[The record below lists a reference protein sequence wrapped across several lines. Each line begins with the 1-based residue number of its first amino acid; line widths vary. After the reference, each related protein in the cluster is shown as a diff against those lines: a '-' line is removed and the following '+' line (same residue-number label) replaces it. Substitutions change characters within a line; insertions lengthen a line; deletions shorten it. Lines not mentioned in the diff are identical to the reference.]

1 MRNPVIALVAAVAV
15 ALLVGFGFLWTCCR
29 VYVPAGAM
37 AIVTAKTG
45 KPLPAGRILAEPGE
59 KGVQRVPLAEGRH
72 FLNPIN
78 NEWKIVPVST
88 IPAGSIGIVTSKTGK
103 ELPPGEILAAD
114 DDSKG
119 VWRRVLGPGT
129 YRLNPEGYDVKVVS
143 AINIPLGYAGVVTSL
158 TGRPAAEGEF
168 AAPGEKGVLEK
179 ILQPGLYYVNP
190 RAYQVDV
197 VEIGMNQVSIVGKS
211 GTVVLTKAQTSS
223 ANGLAELQENTLNA
237 QNQRRENYMDTNSD
251 LGILTKKDADKLS
264 LSQQLLNVSRNY
276 ASPKPAAAKQAMRKR
291 AERGLSKL
299 AASVMPE
306 DCEMEA
312 EEVASDAKPMAATMP
327 SPSQVS
333 ESVAFGMSQF
343 VQFPSSDGFAIMLDM
358 TVEFELMPEHISRIY
373 MLYGDLP
380 AVVSKII
387 LPQILSV
394 SRMKGSGY
402 KAREFI
408 DGEGRQKF
416 QREMMDELVN
426 ILGDKSIIVRNAIV
440 RHVEVPPD
448 ILQPIQDTSIAKE
461 QDLTNQTEQETAKK
475 QALLNTELAM
485 VDQLKRETEQETEK
499 ITATIAAEM
508 KKEVASIAAEAQLKV
523 AEINL
528 DAAKIRAEITRVKGE
543 AEAQA
548 EFLVENE
555 QALGVKRKAQI
566 FKNPATLADLQFVEN
581 LNPDV
586 GIRVLHAGEGTL
598 WTDLKGAS
606 IALPASAPAPA
617 PAVHGAVKGGGAAA
631 APAVSGATTG
641 PAR

>member
-1 MRNPVIALVAAVAV
+1 MKNAVAVSCGVCAVVALVAF
-15 ALLVGFGFLWTCCR
+15 ALVWGTCR
-29 VYVPAGAM
+29 IYVPEGQM

-45 KPLPAGRILAEPGE
+45 KPLPSGRILAEPGE

-78 NEWKIVPVST
+78 NDWKIVPATT

-103 ELPPGEILAAD
+103 ELAPGEILAPD

-129 YRLNPEGYDVKVVS
+129 YRLNPEGYDIKTVS
-143 AINIPLGYAGVVTSL
+143 AINIPIGYVGVVTSL
-158 TGRPAAEGEF
+158 TGSPAGEGEF
-168 AAPGEKGVLEK
+168 AGPGEKGVFEK
-179 ILQPGLYYVNP
+179 VLQPGLYYVNP

-197 VEIGMNQVSIVGKS
+197 VEVGMNQVSIVGKS
-211 GTVVLTKAQTSS
+211 GTVVLTKAQAAS
-223 ANGLAELQENTLNA
+223 ANGLADLQETTLNT
-237 QNQRRENYMDTNSD
+237 QNMRRESYMDRNSD
-251 LGILTKKDADKLS
+251 LGILSKKQAERKVAGKARAKTS
-264 LSQQLLNVSRNY
+264 GSSW
-276 ASPKPAAAKQAMRKR
+276 ASPAGSKAA
-291 AERGLSKL
+291 
-299 AASVMPE
+299 
-306 DCEMEA
+306 D
-312 EEVASDAKPMAATMP
+312 VAHNAKPLAATMP
-327 SPSQVS
+327 APSQVS

-358 TVEFELMPEHISRIY
+358 TVEFELMPEYISRIY

-416 QREMMDELVN
+416 QKEMTDELVK
-426 ILGDKSIIVRNAIV
+426 ILGEKKILVRNAIV

-448 ILQPIQDTSIAKE
+448 ILTPIQETSVAKE
-461 QDLTNQTEQETAKK
+461 QDLTNQTEQKTAKK

-499 ITATIAAEM
+499 LTATIAANM
-508 KKEVASIAAEAQLKV
+508 KKDVATIAASAQLKV

-528 DAAKIRAEITRVKGE
+528 EAAKVRAEITRTKGE
-543 AEAQA
+543 ADAKA
-548 EFLVENE
+548 KFLVDNE
-555 QALGVKRKAQI
+555 EALGVKRRAAV
-566 FKNPATLADLQFVEN
+566 FKTPGTLADLEFVRN

-586 GIRVLHAGEGTL
+586 SIRVLHAGDGTL
-598 WTDLKGAS
+598 WTDMKGAS
-606 IALPASAPAPA
+606 IAVPSAA
-617 PAVHGAVKGGGAAA
+617 KGAAQ
-631 APAVSGATTG
+631 
-641 PAR
+641 

>member
-1 MRNPVIALVAAVAV
+1 MKGAVAFACGVSAAIALVAFAVV
-15 ALLVGFGFLWTCCR
+15 WGTCR
-29 VYVPAGAM
+29 VYVPEGQM
-37 AIVTAKTG
+37 AVVTAKTG
-45 KPLPAGRILAEPGE
+45 RPLPPGRILAEPGE

-78 NEWKIVPVST
+78 NEWKVVPATT

-103 ELPPGEILAAD
+103 ELAPGEILAPD

-129 YRLNPEGYDVKVVS
+129 YRLNPEGYDVKTVS
-143 AINIPLGYAGVVTSL
+143 AINIPVGYVGVVTSL
-158 TGRPAAEGEF
+158 TGRPAGEGEF
-168 AAPGEKGVLEK
+168 AGPGEKGVLEK

-197 VEIGMNQVSIVGKS
+197 VEVGMNQVSIVGKS
-211 GTVVLTKAQTSS
+211 GTVVLTKAQTAS
-223 ANGLAELQENTLNA
+223 ANGLAELQESTLNA
-237 QNQRRENYMDTNSD
+237 QNLRRESFMDTNSD
-251 LGILTKKDADKLS
+251 LGILSKKQAGRKVDASHGAKLK
-264 LSQQLLNVSRNY
+264 
-276 ASPKPAAAKQAMRKR
+276 AKAKAAAAP
-291 AERGLSKL
+291 A
-299 AASVMPE
+299 P
-306 DCEMEA
+306 
-312 EEVASDAKPMAATMP
+312 P
-327 SPSQVS
+327 QVS

-416 QREMMDELVN
+416 QREMTAELVK
-426 ILGDKSIIVRNAIV
+426 ILGEKRILVRNAIV

-448 ILQPIQDTSIAKE
+448 ILQPIQETSVAKE
-461 QDLTNQTEQETAKK
+461 QDLTNQTEQKTAKK

-499 ITATIAAEM
+499 ITATIAANM
-508 KKEVASIAAEAQLKV
+508 KKDVASIAASAQLKV

-528 DAAKIRAEITRVKGE
+528 EAAKVRAEITRTKGE
-543 AEAQA
+543 AEARA
-548 EFLVENE
+548 KFLVENE
-555 QALGVKRKAQI
+555 EALGAKRRAAV
-566 FKNPATLADLQFVEN
+566 FKTPGTLADLEFVRN
-581 LNPDV
+581 LNPEV
-586 GIRVLHAGEGTL
+586 AIRVLHAGEGTL
-598 WTDLKGAS
+598 WTDMKGAS
-606 IALPASAPAPA
+606 VAVPGPA
-617 PAVHGAVKGGGAAA
+617 KGAA
-631 APAVSGATTG
+631 
-641 PAR
+641 RK